1 TLIFF
6 QDTEGLAEEAVET
19 RKRLVRALTT
29 HRKFSE
35 SLQVIEQ
42 IMESHGETE
51 ELLNLKASA
60 LEGLGR
66 AGDAAARENAILALE
81 GLADTHLEATTA
93 RRALMYLHRAADLQ
107 QSPSADLLFK
117 IARAH
122 LRNKDY
128 PQVRDTVISACEALA
143 SQDRLDEAILEAER
157 YSN

>member
-1 TLIFF
+1 
-6 QDTEGLAEEAVET
+6 
-19 RKRLVRALTT
+19 
-29 HRKFSE
+29 
-35 SLQVIEQ
+35 
-42 IMESHGETE
+42 
-51 ELLNLKASA
+51 
-60 LEGLGR
+60 
-66 AGDAAARENAILALE
+66 LE

-157 YSN
+157 YSNLIPEDTDLVRYLVELYLRFDDKTAAVDRMRRLAEDLNRLGRTAEAEEVVEQANDLEPQTEETLLRQLA